1 MLDNLR
7 DWYHRRRVMG
17 ELHGLNRVNEQAA
30 YWHVKNRLEEMKK
43 AFERDDL
50 RMVRAVWAD
59 LIPRYRKQVA
69 ASPAALQLQL
79 EMNWLDEAE
88 GLLREHRKR
97 RPSDPLGTVG
107 MARVAQRRGDFE
119 KAVVQWADVRK
130 RFPVMHEGYS
140 QGAANLAR
148 AARFDEAEAV
158 LSRGLERLPN
168 NFDCLMEHARLAEAR
183 KDWALAL
190 SRWQTLVNASAAESS
205 LGYQMGTT
213 GMAMSLRRLR
223 RFEEAEMLL
232 VKLRTLMPIN
242 PLPALEY
249 AGIAE
254 DRGDL
259 SEAVQ
264 RWRQVHQRFP
274 QWQPSYSGL
283 IAALRKVGEAEQVET
298 VLADAAGRFVED
310 AHWSIDYAESAESR
324 GDFNEAASRWQTV
337 RQRFPQ
343 REEGYRRGADAIAKL
358 GHVEAAAAVWSEY
371 KQRLEVSPE

>member
-1 MLDNLR
+1 MLDSLR
-7 DWYHRRRVMG
+7 AWYHRRRVMG

-30 YWHVKNRLEEMKK
+30 YWHVKNRLEEIKK
-43 AFERDDL
+43 AFERNDL

-69 ASPAALQLQL
+69 ASPDALQLQL

-88 GLLREHRKR
+88 ELLREHRKR

-107 MARVAQRRGDFE
+107 MARVAQRRGDTDE
-119 KAVVQWADVRK
+119 AVVQWADVRK

-158 LSRGLERLPN
+158 LARGLQLLPN
-168 NFDCLMEHARLAEAR
+168 NFDCLMEHARLAETR
-183 KDWALAL
+183 KDWGLAL
-190 SRWQTLVNASAAESS
+190 SRWQTLINACPAEGS

-223 RFEEAEMLL
+223 RFEEAETLL

-254 DRGDL
+254 DRGDV

-264 RWRQVHQRFP
+264 RWQALHQRFP
-274 QWQPSYSGL
+274 QWQPGYTGL
-283 IAALRKVGEAEQVET
+283 VAALRKLGEAAQAET
-298 VLADAAGRFVED
+298 VLANAAGRFVED
-310 AHWSIDYAESAESR
+310 ARWSIDYAECAESR
-324 GDFNEAASRWQTV
+324 GDFAEAASRWQTV

-343 REEGYRRGADAIAKL
+343 RGEGYRRGADALAKL
-358 GHVEAAAAVWSEY
+358 GHIEAAAAVLSDH
-371 KQRLEVSPE
+371 KQRLDAPPD